1 MEIAVCGRRLRP
13 VARAP
18 SKVRG
23 RSASLALPCGCL
35 SVNRRFIISGFVT
48 FMALERT
55 TRLLDFLVSRYP
67 RLFPAYW
74 VALALTLAVAAVAA
88 VAGLPGKAGAPLRAQ
103 TNYPALVDGWRIG
116 LLSMVFSSLVRA
128 AASGRAAV
136 ERPAMRAT
144 RCGHAKRTALWP
156 A

>member
-1 MEIAVCGRRLRP
+1 MRP

-74 VALALTLAVAAVAA
+74 VALALTLAVAAVA
-88 VAGLPGKAGAPLRAQ
+88 GLPGKAGAPLRAQ

>member
-48 FMALERT
+48 FMALERR

-74 VALALTLAVAAVAA
+74 VALALTLAVAA